1 MFIANSTQYYR
12 YFINWNVY
20 KIIATRKF
28 FWLQSI
34 LDKFIREE
42 RRYSQNLFLTKQ
54 RHIVSLFV
62 SSHLVSIRENC
73 YQFIIYKRKLES
85 IFFFIFSKKPCHK
98 SECLVYIYKVRS
110 YRNKR
115 TDAVVVMQDKWKFS
129 VEFTTRASRRK
140 LKKAAK

>member
-28 FWLQSI
+28 FWLRSI

-85 IFFFIFSKKPCHK
+85 IFFSYFLRNRVTNPNV
-98 SECLVYIYKVRS
+98 LYIYIK
-110 YRNKR
+110 Y
-115 TDAVVVMQDKWKFS
+115 VVIAIKEQ
-129 VEFTTRASRRK
+129 TQ
-140 LKKAAK
+140 